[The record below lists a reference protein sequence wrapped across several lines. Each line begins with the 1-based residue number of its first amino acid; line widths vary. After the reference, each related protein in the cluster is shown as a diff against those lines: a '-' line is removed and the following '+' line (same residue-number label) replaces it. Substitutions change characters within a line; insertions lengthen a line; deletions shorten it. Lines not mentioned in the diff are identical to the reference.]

1 MKYSEARQLLRKN
14 IEQMSLKQVQR
25 HKVRLIDAWRHSKV
39 DYGFE
44 EAVKEGFY
52 LKVVDSGASG
62 FSPRDIWLTH
72 QLVARLDEIEACE
85 HELLSETT
93 D

>member
-1 MKYSEARQLLRKN
+1 MNISKARKLLAVDPKILTLDQLQK
-14 IEQMSLKQVQR
+14 
-25 HKVRLIDAWRHSKV
+25 HKVKLIDAWRHSKA
-39 DYGFE
+39 DYGFK

-52 LKVVDSGASG
+52 LEIVDSGASG

-72 QLVARLDEIEACE
+72 QLVARLDEIEARE
-85 HELLSETT
+85 RELLLETT